1 MRLAGHIVL
10 ALLAITAV
18 SAPVFTEVS
27 TFAKATADETAGT
40 LAQPESTGS
49 TPAKLSPDVAGY
61 DIDVTL
67 DPAARTLTGTEVIT
81 WRNTGQIPAYSVR
94 LHMYW
99 NAFRNTNSTWM
110 KQRQLAGD
118 NPFANAPEQDFG
130 YSTITAMTLIN
141 ADGSETDM
149 MPRFRYISPDDQNRD
164 DRSLAAADLP
174 TGVPPGQSMRVR
186 VTWTGRF
193 PKNFDRTGQIGDYF
207 FAVQWF
213 PKLGV
218 FDQAGWVARQF
229 FANTEFFADFGR
241 YDVRVTVPAGWTVGA
256 TGVEQSRTDAG
267 GRTTHRYVQDDV
279 HDFAW
284 AASPDF
290 IERAQ
295 RFEHPGLPAVN
306 MRLLLQPEHEHLA
319 DRHFAA
325 AAATLRYYGEWFGPY
340 PYPQLTIVDPPFQS
354 DSGGMEYPT
363 LFTGGTRWLSPRQSN
378 DPEYVVIHETGHQW
392 WQGMVA
398 NNEILHAW
406 LDEGINEYADS
417 RLQSIAFQPNYL
429 VQRFFGGFIPWQYR
443 DIRLQR
449 ATDTNWMNTFRR
461 AETRD
466 SLATPTYMLWPGT
479 HQAMSYHKAAL
490 MLHTLERWHS
500 WEVMQRVLKTFFEQW
515 RFKHPTPDD
524 FFTVLNEVTR
534 QDHKPF
540 LEQVYHRSDSF
551 DYAIEHI
558 TSENIAWRGLNESA
572 AAAKGSAS
580 ADATAARTAGQA
592 LTYEQQTLD
601 RLYRTTVVARRLG
614 TGQFPVDVLVTFTD
628 GHQERERWDGQARWQ
643 TFSFDRPARA
653 VTAQI
658 DPERVLLLDT
668 NFTNNSRTL
677 EPAADRAATKWSLRW
692 MVWLQDLF
700 MTFAFLV

>member
-1 MRLAGHIVL
+1 VADRKRLARHLVV
-10 ALLAITAV
+10 ALLSITAL
-18 SAPVFTEVS
+18 SAPALTKV
-27 TFAKATADETAGT
+27 TAGKQ
-40 LAQPESTGS
+40 AQPETTAV
-49 TPAKLSPDVAGY
+49 TPANVSPGVADY

-94 LHMYW
+94 LHMFW
-99 NAFRNTNSTWM
+99 NAFRNTNSTWL
-110 KQRQLAGD
+110 KQRQLAGP
-118 NPFANAPEQDFG
+118 NPFAGASEDDFG
-130 YSTITAMTLIN
+130 YSNITSLTFVN
-141 ADGSETDM
+141 ADGSEADM

-174 TGVPPGQSMRVR
+174 VGVEPGQTMRIKVA
-186 VTWTGRF
+186 WNARF

-218 FDQAGWVARQF
+218 FDEGGWVARQF

-241 YDVRVTVPAGWTVGA
+241 YDVRITVPSGWIVGA

-267 GRTTHRYVQDDV
+267 GRTTHRYVQDRV

-290 IERAQ
+290 VERVQ
-295 RFEHPGLPAVN
+295 RFEHAGLPPVT
-306 MRLLLQPEHEHLA
+306 MRLLVQPEHEHLA

-340 PYPQLTIVDPPFQS
+340 PYPQLTMIDPPFGS

-363 LFTGGTRWLSPRQSN
+363 IFTGGTRWLSPPNSN
-378 DPEYVVIHETGHQW
+378 DPEYVVIHEAGHQW

-429 VQRFFGGFIPWQYR
+429 VQRFFGDFIPWQYK
-443 DIRLQR
+443 DIPLKR

-461 AETRD
+461 AENRD
-466 SLATPTYMLWPGT
+466 ALATPTYLLWPGT
-479 HQAMSYHKAAL
+479 HQSLSYHKAAL
-490 MLHTLERWHS
+490 ILHTLERIHS
-500 WEVMQRVLKTFFEQW
+500 WEVMQRVLAAFFDRW
-515 RFKHPTPDD
+515 KFRHPTPED
-524 FFTVLNEVTR
+524 FFAVLNEVTG
-534 QDHKPF
+534 QDHKIF
-540 LEQVYHRSDSF
+540 LEQVYTNAYNF
-551 DYAIEHI
+551 DYAIERI
-558 TSENIAWRGLNESA
+558 VSENISWRGLNESLA
-572 AAAKGSAS
+572 
-580 ADATAARTAGQA
+580 
-592 LTYEQQTLD
+592 YEEQTLD
-601 RLYRTTVVARRLG
+601 KLYRTTVVARRLG
-614 TGQFPVDVLVTFTD
+614 AGQLPVDVLVTFTD
-628 GHQERERWDGQARWQ
+628 GHQERERWNGLALWQ
-643 TFSFDRPARA
+643 TFTYDRPARA
-653 VTAQI
+653 VSAQI

-677 EPAADRAATKWSLRW
+677 EPAGDRAATKWSLRW

-700 MTFAFLV
+700 MTYAFLV

>member
-1 MRLAGHIVL
+1 M
-10 ALLAITAV
+10 
-18 SAPVFTEVS
+18 AP
-27 TFAKATADETAGT
+27 GT
-40 LAQPESTGS
+40 T
-49 TPAKLSPDVAGY
+49 DVANY

-94 LHMYW
+94 LHMFW
-99 NAFRNTNSTWM
+99 NAFRNTNSTWL
-110 KQRQLAGD
+110 KQRQLAGA
-118 NPFANAPEQDFG
+118 NPFANSAEDDFG
-130 YSTITAMTLIN
+130 YSTITSLVLLN
-141 ADGSETDM
+141 GDGTETDL

-174 TGVPPGQSMRVR
+174 VGVQPGQSMRIR
-186 VTWTGRF
+186 VSWTGRF
-193 PKNFDRTGQIGDYF
+193 PKNFDRTGQIGNYF

-218 FDQAGWVARQF
+218 FDDGGWVARQF
-229 FANTEFFADFGR
+229 FANSEFFADFGR
-241 YDVRVTVPAGWTVGA
+241 YDVRMTVPAGWIVGA

-267 GRTTHRYVQDDV
+267 GRTTHRYVQDKV

-284 AASPDF
+284 AVSPDF
-290 IERAQ
+290 VERVQ
-295 RFEHPGLPAVN
+295 RFEHAGLPSVN

-340 PYPQLTIVDPPFQS
+340 PYPQLTMIDPPFQS

-363 LFTGGTRWLSPRQSN
+363 IFTGGTRWLSPPNSN
-378 DPEYVVIHETGHQW
+378 DPEYVVIHEAGHQW

-429 VQRFFGGFIPWQYR
+429 VQRFFGDFIPWQYR
-443 DIRLQR
+443 DIPLQR

-461 AETRD
+461 AENRD
-466 SLATPTYMLWPGT
+466 TLATPTYMLWPGT
-479 HQAMSYHKAAL
+479 HQSMSYHKAAL
-490 MLHTLERWHS
+490 ILHTLERIHS
-500 WEVMQRVLKTFFEQW
+500 WEVMQRVLATFFERW
-515 RFKHPTPDD
+515 KFRHPAPED
-524 FFTVLNEVTR
+524 FFAVLNEVTG
-534 QDHKPF
+534 QDHKIF
-540 LEQVYHRSDSF
+540 LEQVYTNSYNF
-551 DYAIEHI
+551 DYAIERI
-558 TSENIAWRGLNESA
+558 VSENISWRGLNESA
-572 AAAKGSAS
+572 ASAN
-580 ADATAARTAGQA
+580 ATASRA
-592 LTYEQQTLD
+592 LTYEERTLD
-601 RLYRTTVVARRLG
+601 KLYRTTVVARRLG
-614 TGQFPVDVLVTFTD
+614 AGQLPVDVLVTFTD
-628 GHQERERWDGQARWQ
+628 GHQERERWNGLARWQ
-643 TFSFDRPARA
+643 TFTYDRPARA
-653 VTAQI
+653 VSAQI

-677 EPAADRAATKWSLRW
+677 EPARDRAATKWSLRW

-700 MTFAFLV
+700 MTCAFLV